1 MRRRRT
7 AVVFKNLLGDGAA
20 CRVCDVSQLP
30 LSAISA
36 LFLQAIVLTPK
47 SRRGRGWYDACSSLH
62 WGLGGFGGIAMHIV
76 VCIKQV
82 PDSAQIRVH
91 PVTNTIM
98 RQGVPTIINP
108 YDLFALEAGLELRDK
123 FGGEVTVLTMGPPSA
138 EESLRKALTFGAD
151 RAVLLTDR
159 FFAGAD
165 TLATTYALATAIRKI
180 GETYGAPDIIFT
192 GKQTIDG
199 DTAQV
204 GPGIAKRLGLLQLT
218 YVAKIGTLDLA
229 ARTIEAERRSE
240 GGVQVLRTRLPCLI
254 SMLEAT
260 NEIRRGAM
268 VDALR
273 AARATIVKWSA
284 QDAGVEDI
292 AKCGLR
298 GSPTIVK
305 RVFAPPPRAEKAAL
319 IDFEGRPPAEALI
332 DDIFKRQPKLE
343 AELVVLARGF

>member
-1 MRRRRT
+1 
-7 AVVFKNLLGDGAA
+7 
-20 CRVCDVSQLP
+20 
-30 LSAISA
+30 
-36 LFLQAIVLTPK
+36 
-47 SRRGRGWYDACSSLH
+47 
-62 WGLGGFGGIAMHIV
+62 MHIV

-108 YDLFALEAGLELRDK
+108 YDLFALEAALELRDK

-138 EESLRKALTFGAD
+138 EDSLRKALTYGAD

-204 GPGIAKRLGLLQLT
+204 GPGVAKRLGLLQLT
-218 YVAKIGTLDLA
+218 YVARIGALDLVG
-229 ARTIEAERRSE
+229 RTIEAERRSE
-240 GGVQVLRTRLPCLI
+240 GGVQILRTRLPCLI

-268 VDALR
+268 KDALR
-273 AARATIVKWSA
+273 AARAPIVKWSA

-292 AKCGLR
+292 SKCGLR

-305 RVFAPPPRAEKAAL
+305 RVFAPSPRAEKAVL
-319 IDFEGRPPAEALI
+319 IDFAGRPPAEALI
-332 DDIFKRQPKLE
+332 EDIFKRQPKLE
-343 AELVVLARGF
+343 AELAALARGF

>member
-1 MRRRRT
+1 
-7 AVVFKNLLGDGAA
+7 
-20 CRVCDVSQLP
+20 
-30 LSAISA
+30 
-36 LFLQAIVLTPK
+36 
-47 SRRGRGWYDACSSLH
+47 
-62 WGLGGFGGIAMHIV
+62 MHIV

-108 YDLFALEAGLELRDK
+108 YDLFALEAALELRDK

-138 EESLRKALTFGAD
+138 EDSLRKALTFGAD

-180 GETYGAPDIIFT
+180 GEIYGAPDIIFT

-229 ARTIEAERRSE
+229 GRTIEAERRSE
-240 GGVQVLRTRLPCLI
+240 GGVQMLRTKLPCLI

-268 VDALR
+268 ADALR
-273 AARATIVKWSA
+273 AARSTIVKWSA

-292 AKCGLR
+292 SKCGLR

-305 RVFAPPPRAEKAAL
+305 RVFAPPPRAEKATM
-319 IDFEGRPPAEALI
+319 IDIGDRPPAQALI
-332 DDIFKRQPKLE
+332 GEIFKRQPKLE
-343 AELVVLARGF
+343 AELVALARGF